1 MAKIISAE
9 TMRRWDE
16 YTIKNKPISS
26 LDLMESAA
34 EACVN
39 RLDDLLGYGEGVS
52 VFCGPG
58 NNGGDG
64 LAIARLLQEANF
76 EVTVYLITAAGG
88 SADYETNLRRFMKK
102 GKIIQL
108 NEDAP
113 LPEIT
118 DNVIIDAM
126 FGIGLN
132 KPITG
137 YYAKLIRHINEY
149 KDHILVF
156 SIDIPSGMYAD
167 KSSGRQ
173 PIVYA
178 TITFTFGLEKPAF
191 FMPENAAFTG
201 EVLTLD
207 IGLLPEFMYGEDV
220 DYETTDQY
228 MAFSIRKPRNK
239 FSDKNNF
246 GHACIVAGSY
256 GMMGAAA
263 LSVMGCLRSGVGKL
277 TCCTCQKG
285 YDIMQV
291 RAPEAMCKVSG
302 KTYITDIENPDH
314 YTAIGVGP
322 GIGRHADHVKI
333 LEKIFAAG
341 RPVVI
346 DADAL
351 NVLSDNKQLY
361 GKIPPM
367 SILTPHHK
375 EFERLFGKTGNDF
388 EERDLAVKMAAKYD
402 IIIVLK
408 GRYTCIASPHKH
420 TYINETGN
428 PGMATGG
435 SGDVLTGI
443 LTGLLAQGYDPVD
456 VCILGVYLHGLAGDL
471 AAEKISQ
478 ESLIASDI
486 CKYLGKAFRAID
498 KW

>member
-1 MAKIISAE
+1 MAKIISAQ

-26 LDLMESAA
+26 IDLMESAA

-39 RLDDLLGYGEGVS
+39 RLDDLLTYGERVS

-64 LAIARLLQEANF
+64 LAIARLLLEASF
-76 EVTVYLITAAGG
+76 EVTVYLLTAARG
-88 SADYETNLRRFMKK
+88 STDYQTNLRRFIKK
-102 GKIIQL
+102 GKVIEL
-108 NEDAP
+108 SENTP

-118 DNVIIDAM
+118 GGAIIDAM

-137 YYAKLIRHINEY
+137 YYAKLIRHINEH
-149 KDHILVF
+149 KDQIPVF

-167 KSSGRQ
+167 KSSRGQ
-173 PIVYA
+173 PVVQA
-178 TITFTFGLEKPAF
+178 TVTFTFGLEKLAF
-191 FMPENAAFTG
+191 LMPENAAFTG
-201 EVLTLD
+201 DVVTLD
-207 IGLLPEFMYGEDV
+207 IGLVPEFLDDQDIV
-220 DYETTDQY
+220 YETTDRHL
-228 MAFSIRKPRNK
+228 AFSIRKRRNK
-239 FSDKNNF
+239 FSDKNAF

-263 LSVMGCLRSGVGKL
+263 LSATGCLRSGVGKL
-277 TCCTCQKG
+277 TCHTCQKG

-291 RAPEAMCKVSG
+291 RVPEAMCKISG
-302 KTYITDIENPDH
+302 DTYITDIENPDY

-333 LEKIFAAG
+333 LEKIFTSG

-351 NVLSDNKQLY
+351 NVLSANKQLY
-361 GKIPPM
+361 PKIPPM

-375 EFERLFGKTGNDF
+375 EFERLFGQTENDF
-388 EERDLAVKMAAKYD
+388 EERDLAIKMAAKYNL
-402 IIIVLK
+402 IIVLK
-408 GRYTCIASPHKH
+408 GRYTCIASPLK
-420 TYINETGN
+420 YIYVNETGN

-443 LTGLLAQGYDPVD
+443 LTGLLAQGYEPVD
-456 VCILGVYLHGLAGDL
+456 ACILGVYLHGLAGDL

-486 CKYLGKAFRAID
+486 CKYLGKAFQAID
-498 KW
+498 K